1 MNIRTVGFILS
12 ALLIS
17 MMIVMMVKSN
27 VEEPNS
33 IVDLRVETNSI
44 IPAEKSGL
52 KIGEI
57 PPDFELSTISGDMVK
72 LSDLK
77 GQKVILNFW
86 TSWCTWCKSEMPH
99 MEKYYKNYQE
109 SSNVEIIA
117 VNLTESERQ
126 GLKGIQRFIDAFG
139 LTFPI
144 PLDIDG
150 KVDKAYGIVS
160 IPTTYMIGTNG
171 EIGQIIN
178 GPMDEKSLKS
188 FVDNL
193 E

>member
-1 MNIRTVGFILS
+1 M
-12 ALLIS
+12 
-17 MMIVMMVKSN
+17 
-27 VEEPNS
+27 
-33 IVDLRVETNSI
+33 
-44 IPAEKSGL
+44 
-52 KIGEI
+52 
-57 PPDFELSTISGDMVK
+57 
-72 LSDLK
+72 
-77 GQKVILNFW
+77 
-86 TSWCTWCKSEMPH
+86 
-99 MEKYYKNYQE
+99 KYLE

-126 GLKGIQRFIDAFG
+126 GLKGIQRFIDALC

-188 FVDNL
+188 VVDNL